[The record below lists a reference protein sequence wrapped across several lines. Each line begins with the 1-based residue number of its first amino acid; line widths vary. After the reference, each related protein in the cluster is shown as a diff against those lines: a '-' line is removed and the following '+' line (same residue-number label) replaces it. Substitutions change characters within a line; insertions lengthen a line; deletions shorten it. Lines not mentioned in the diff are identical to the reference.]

1 MQFIVIT
8 GLSGAGKSIATNALE
23 DLGVYCVD
31 NLPPMLIPQMA
42 QLCLDE
48 KSPIEN
54 LALGIDTRSGAFFG
68 HTDEALDALKSYQA
82 PDETFDWEKR
92 LLEALCCMAL
102 AEQAIGEGR
111 LPYAETLLAL
121 AEQAGAGTPY
131 FLREN
136 RQALLSL
143 KARIRPELAKIICVD
158 VALLQ
163 KAEGETE
170 PARAAALLDAMEEQG
185 SSRWCLLRGRAAAN
199 MGEYARAEVWL
210 KQAEKDF
217 SGEALPLLEGSLR
230 GFADADAVLTA
241 PETRS
246 SSPVRIL
253 RDESRQSKLKG
264 LYPCGEGAGYAGGIT
279 SAAVDGMRC
288 AEQICRIIQEESAV

>member
-1 MQFIVIT
+1 MDIGKRLKQARLEA
-8 GLSGAGKSIATNALE
+8 GLS
-23 DLGVYCVD
+23 
-31 NLPPMLIPQMA
+31 QR
-42 QLCLDE
+42 QLCGETITRNML
-48 KSPIEN
+48 SLIEN
-54 LALGIDTRSGAFFG
+54 GTARPSMDTLTYLAGRLGKPVSYFLEESAVTSPNTDRMGDARSAFAAERYA
-68 HTDEALDALKSYQA
+68 EARDALKAYQA

-217 SGEALPLLEGSLR
+217 SGEALPLLERCCRELGDFK
-230 GFADADAVLTA
+230 GAYEYAC
-241 PETRS
+241 
-246 SSPVRIL
+246 
-253 RDESRQSKLKG
+253 RQRENK
-264 LYPCGEGAGYAGGIT
+264 
-279 SAAVDGMRC
+279 
-288 AEQICRIIQEESAV
+288 